1 MILEGH
7 IETTTNQ
14 YTFSYLWS
22 RLLASRPPI
31 KDEIMHILVTNDD
44 GVQAPGLLALAQEIR
59 KTGSTVT
66 VFAPDRNWSA
76 SGHVKTLERPLR
88 IQETMLADGTT
99 AYASDGAPSDCV
111 ALPLLGFVEKI
122 DLVVSG
128 INPFSNIG
136 HDVTYSGTVT
146 AAMEAV
152 ITGVPGIAFSL
163 ASQDKPANTLTDFGP
178 AAQIARLVTEKV
190 MLEGLPDG
198 VVLNVN
204 IPYLSVESIK
214 GYIITRQGL
223 RVYRDALDKRV
234 DPRGRPYYWIGGEE
248 PTGVNEEGT
257 DVGALMAGYV
267 SITPLQLDLTNY
279 KAMDVLKKWEF

>member
-1 MILEGH
+1 
-7 IETTTNQ
+7 
-14 YTFSYLWS
+14 
-22 RLLASRPPI
+22 
-31 KDEIMHILVTNDD
+31 MHILVTNDD
-44 GVQAPGLLALAQEIR
+44 GVQAPGLLALAQAMR
-59 KTGSTVT
+59 KLDCTVT

-88 IQETMLADGTT
+88 VHETMLADGTT
-99 AYASDGAPSDCV
+99 AFTSDGAPSDCV
-111 ALPLLGFVEKI
+111 ALPLLGFVDKV

-152 ITGVPGIAFSL
+152 ITGVPGFAFSL
-163 ASQDKPANTLTDFGP
+163 ASQDKPANIITDYGP
-178 AAQIARLVTEKV
+178 AAEIARRVMEKV
-190 MLEGLPDG
+190 MAEGLPKDTL
-198 VVLNVN
+198 LNVN
-204 IPYLSVESIK
+204 IPYLSVDAIQ
-214 GYIITRQGL
+214 GFIITRQGL
-223 RVYRDALDKRV
+223 RVYRDALDRRV

-257 DVGALMAGYV
+257 DVGALAAGYV

-279 KAMDVLKKWEF
+279 KAMDVLKKWEWK